1 MRGLKPARGIVYNV
15 ITSPKEGQMKLN
27 RQRWVEW
34 INDDY
39 TLGEEVVHS
48 VSHGVGA
55 ALAVA
60 ALVVLVVLAVLR
72 GTTWHLVSYPI
83 YGASLLALFLASTLY
98 HGVQKPRLRPILRK
112 VDHACIYLLIAG
124 TYTPFVLISM
134 RSSLGLTLLTAVW
147 AMAVFGIVYKIF
159 FIDHFAVLTT
169 LIYVAMGWMSMFAWR
184 EMVANI
190 PQTGLVLLV
199 AGGGLYTVGVIFYA
213 MTKIRYT
220 HAVWHLFILGAS
232 ACHFVAVLTL
242 LNAA

>member
-1 MRGLKPARGIVYNV
+1 M
-15 ITSPKEGQMKLN
+15 QLN
-27 RQRWVEW
+27 RQRMGEWVNEH
-34 INDDY
+34 Y
-39 TLGEEVVHS
+39 TLGEEIAHS
-48 VSHGVGA
+48 VTHGLGA
-55 ALAVA
+55 GLSLAGLVAL
-60 ALVVLVVLAVLR
+60 LVLAILY
-72 GTTWHLVSYPI
+72 GTKWHIFSYAV
-83 YGASLLALFLASTLY
+83 YGVSLLALFLASTLY

-134 RSSLGLTLLTAVW
+134 RSSLGLALLTAVW
-147 AMAVFGIVYKIF
+147 ALAVFGIVYKIF
-159 FIDHFAVLTT
+159 FIDRLVVLTT
-169 LIYVAMGWMSMFAWR
+169 LAYVAMGWMSVIAWR

-190 PQTGLVLLV
+190 PSVGLVFLMI
-199 AGGGLYTVGVIFYA
+199 GGALYTIGVVFYA

>member
-1 MRGLKPARGIVYNV
+1 MGLNHRRMNESVNEY
-15 ITSPKEGQMKLN
+15 
-27 RQRWVEW
+27 
-34 INDDY
+34 Y
-39 TLGEEVVHS
+39 TLGEEIAHS
-48 VSHGVGA
+48 VTHGIGA
-55 ALAVA
+55 ALSLA
-60 ALVVLVVLAVLR
+60 ALVTLLVLAIIH
-72 GTTWHLVSYPI
+72 GTKWHILSFAVYGVS
-83 YGASLLALFLASTLY
+83 LFAVYLASTLY

-134 RSSLGLTLLTAVW
+134 RSSLGLTLLTVIW

-199 AGGGLYTVGVIFYA
+199 VGGGLYTVGVIFYA

>member
-1 MRGLKPARGIVYNV
+1 MR
-15 ITSPKEGQMKLN
+15 LN
-27 RQRWVEW
+27 REHWGESVNEH
-34 INDDY
+34 Y
-39 TLGEEVVHS
+39 TLGEEIAHS
-48 VSHGVGA
+48 VTHGIGA
-55 ALAVA
+55 ALSLA
-60 ALVVLVVLAVLR
+60 ALVTLLVLAIVH
-72 GTTWHLVSYPI
+72 GTKWHILSFAVYGVS
-83 YGASLLALFLASTLY
+83 LFAVYLASTLY

-134 RSSLGLTLLTAVW
+134 RSSLGLTLLAVIW

-159 FIDHFAVLTT
+159 FIDRLAVLTT
-169 LIYVAMGWMSMFAWR
+169 LAYVVMGWMSMFAWR

-190 PQTGLVLLV
+190 PPTGLVLLMV
-199 AGGGLYTVGVIFYA
+199 GGGLYTVGVIFYA

>member
-1 MRGLKPARGIVYNV
+1 MGLNHRRMNEPVNEY
-15 ITSPKEGQMKLN
+15 
-27 RQRWVEW
+27 
-34 INDDY
+34 Y
-39 TLGEEVVHS
+39 TLGEEIAHS
-48 VSHGVGA
+48 VTHGIGA
-55 ALAVA
+55 ALSLA
-60 ALVVLVVLAVLR
+60 ALVTLLVLAIIH
-72 GTTWHLVSYPI
+72 GTKWHILSFAVYGVS
-83 YGASLLALFLASTLY
+83 LFAVYLASTLY

>member
-1 MRGLKPARGIVYNV
+1 MR
-15 ITSPKEGQMKLN
+15 LN
-27 RQRWVEW
+27 REHWGEPVNEH
-34 INDDY
+34 Y
-39 TLGEEVVHS
+39 TLGEEIAHS
-48 VSHGVGA
+48 VTHGIGA
-55 ALAVA
+55 ALSLA
-60 ALVVLVVLAVLR
+60 ALVTLLVLAIVH
-72 GTTWHLVSYPI
+72 GTRWHILSFAV
-83 YGASLLALFLASTLY
+83 YGLSLFAVYLASTLY

-134 RSSLGLTLLTAVW
+134 RSSLGLTLLTVIW

-159 FIDHFAVLTT
+159 FIDRLVVLTT
-169 LIYVAMGWMSMFAWR
+169 LAYVAMGWMSMFAWR

-190 PQTGLVLLV
+190 PPTGLVLLMV
-199 AGGGLYTVGVIFYA
+199 GGGLYTIGVIFYA

-232 ACHFVAVLTL
+232 ACHFAAVLTL

>member
-1 MRGLKPARGIVYNV
+1 MR
-15 ITSPKEGQMKLN
+15 LN
-27 RQRWVEW
+27 REHWGESVNEH
-34 INDDY
+34 Y
-39 TLGEEVVHS
+39 TLGEEIAHS
-48 VSHGVGA
+48 VTHGIGA
-55 ALAVA
+55 ALSLA
-60 ALVVLVVLAVLR
+60 ALVTLLVLAIVH
-72 GTTWHLVSYPI
+72 GTKWHILSFAVYGVS
-83 YGASLLALFLASTLY
+83 LFAVYLASTLY

-134 RSSLGLTLLTAVW
+134 RSSLGLTLLAVIW

-159 FIDHFAVLTT
+159 FIDRLAVLTT
-169 LIYVAMGWMSMFAWR
+169 LAYVMMGWMSMFAWR

-190 PQTGLVLLV
+190 PPTGLVLLMV
-199 AGGGLYTVGVIFYA
+199 GGGLYTVGVIFYA